1 MQLLVLALWILKVH
15 FAFFSL
21 ASSDDDYLKQG
32 ILLLCVRINITNT
45 GYKHNKQTKE
55 LAELVE
61 KSEDLGSVLF
71 QFLITVLQY
80 ACTHI

>member
-1 MQLLVLALWILKVH
+1 LQLLVLALWILKVH
-15 FAFFSL
+15 FSFFSL

-45 GYKHNKQTKE
+45 GYKHKKE